1 MIIAPRRIRPRQV
14 FQVFA
19 SILHM
24 KTYQEHV
31 HVHVSIVRDDE
42 EYAGT
47 VLRFDR
53 PSSRIMQLRV
63 SSMHLFCQLS
73 SWTIT
78 RLAVGQQLLP
88 QWPHVGLKMCISLPV
103 FQEDKLNHYLF
114 LFNCFKQTTA
124 LFCGLKKKV
133 DYSSM

>member
-1 MIIAPRRIRPRQV
+1 MIIAPRRIRPLQV

-24 KTYQEHV
+24 KKYQEYV
-31 HVHVSIVRDDE
+31 HVHVSIIRDDE

-63 SSMHLFCQLS
+63 GLLFYVLVYLHL
-73 SWTIT
+73 
-78 RLAVGQQLLP
+78 GQ
-88 QWPHVGLKMCISLPV
+88 VFVNIRSIVIS
-103 FQEDKLNHYLF
+103 
-114 LFNCFKQTTA
+114 
-124 LFCGLKKKV
+124 
-133 DYSSM
+133 